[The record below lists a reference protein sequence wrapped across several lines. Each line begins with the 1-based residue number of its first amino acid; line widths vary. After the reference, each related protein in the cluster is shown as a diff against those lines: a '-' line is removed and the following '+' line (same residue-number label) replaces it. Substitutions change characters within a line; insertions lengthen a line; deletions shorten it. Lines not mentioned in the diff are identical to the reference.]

1 MGSGRHSVF
10 SWTEDLVLVGVEH
23 DISIRL
29 AQEAI
34 PALEIQEGIVDAH
47 NSIASIGAHG
57 LVAAV
62 VKVLDTVEV

>member
-1 MGSGRHSVF
+1 MGGGRHSVF

-23 DISIRL
+23 DISTRL
-29 AQEAI
+29 AQEAV
-34 PALEIQEGIVDAH
+34 PALEILEGIVDAH